1 MMNMTAAYGFAVA
14 SQPGGGCLSNGT
26 ESKGAVG
33 SRLKQNAGNV
43 PSLTE
48 NRRPITQGQPV
59 MSKRLHNFPKVNRKQ
74 QSQVSN
80 FKPEFP
86 DANEKINFRAKS

>member
-1 MMNMTAAYGFAVA
+1 MMNMTLAYGFAVA
-14 SQPGGGCLSNGT
+14 SDLNKQQQPRVGCLSNGT
-26 ESKGAVG
+26 ESKGAAE
-33 SRLKQNAGNV
+33 SRLKQNTGNM

-80 FKPEFP
+80 FS
-86 DANEKINFRAKS
+86 N

>member
-1 MMNMTAAYGFAVA
+1 MNMTLAYGFAVA
-14 SQPGGGCLSNGT
+14 SQPRVGCLSNGT
-26 ESKGAVG
+26 ESKGAAE
-33 SRLKQNAGNV
+33 SRLKQNAGNM

-48 NRRPITQGQPV
+48 NRRPITQGQPA

-86 DANEKINFRAKS
+86 DPNEKTNGRSKS